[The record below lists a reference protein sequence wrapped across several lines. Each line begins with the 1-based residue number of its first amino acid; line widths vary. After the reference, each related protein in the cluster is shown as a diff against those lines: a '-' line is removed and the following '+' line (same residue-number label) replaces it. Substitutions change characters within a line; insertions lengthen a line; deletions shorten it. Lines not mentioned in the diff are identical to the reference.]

1 MSYMSLT
8 CTKLTSLYIVD
19 FKMCVCYVYT
29 TMLYVGLF
37 SGRSQ
42 WWEVHSGWPLRSSME
57 SLTMRRLTCS
67 RSVSYCVSS
76 SLVWSLTLT
85 NYLVE
90 RYTSLQATK
99 IIYYGSVCI
108 TMYNV
113 LTLKRFRK

>member
-1 MSYMSLT
+1 MSLT

-29 TMLYVGLF
+29 TMLYVGLS

-76 SLVWSLTLT
+76 SLVWSLTLM
-85 NYLVE
+85 NYLAE
-90 RYTSLQATK
+90 RYTRKLASYENNILWL
-99 IIYYGSVCI
+99 SV
-108 TMYNV
+108 YNDV
-113 LTLKRFRK
+113 